1 MFFICTGA
9 VAQLARALPC
19 HGRGCGFK
27 PRRFRTSFLLQQ
39 SKLLLRNITLNPIIS
54 LSVYTGGSLVIT
66 EVQARAIAR
75 DEAESYR
82 SMVEPK
88 TGTVALI
95 DGFYGVSVRGQIR
108 GVLSEII
115 ITINAE
121 TGEVVIV
128 PTEQERAA

>member
-1 MFFICTGA
+1 M
-9 VAQLARALPC
+9 
-19 HGRGCGFK
+19 
-27 PRRFRTSFLLQQ
+27 
-39 SKLLLRNITLNPIIS
+39 
-54 LSVYTGGSLVIT
+54 IT